1 MRDNFTFN
9 KQNDFQINNQNDK
22 RKDYATFQIQKES
35 KKLILQN
42 GDIRQKQDCNTQ
54 LLKKNFQKIISEDQK
69 SHDVFLDRL
78 PNDYFKN
85 LQVSKEKYQGQLVNN
100 KNNEIQTAKYQ
111 LNNHISDQF
120 AQQQQQQQLIK
131 PINKSIN
138 IQNNNEPKKVGFA
151 QDCIFWDSSKKK
163 KNNDNQDQIIRN
175 KLINREGKK
184 SFFLVEQELE
194 RKKLDSLDNK
204 YVQAQGQK
212 QIDELLNE
220 DHQYC
225 SIKIQKK
232 KNNEQNRSN
241 QIKSSFEDHIDNFQ
255 QPENQVFEY
264 NKLLKYLFKKDYF
277 DTSKQDFE
285 FNKIPTKFQDWEQY
299 SKIFQQFFLNE
310 ACAQIKQSFIEF
322 MFKMKKNNKYRKI
335 QIKLDE
341 QEANK
346 DGTIFQIRKIYEEQN
361 NEQNQIQ
368 DIDEDNKQTQG
379 VKGSSFEEIKDGY
392 CELTSL
398 KNYLVIISNKF
409 QIKLSQ
415 LNQVNDQTMLFF
427 GILIEPQ
434 KATVIQQIRIQTF
447 VQRSR
452 LNPSRWYNV
461 FLIPF
466 MKITTLIREF
476 QTLSQLRYMM
486 TPLFN
491 IIYDPNQ
498 QQHLMGTEI
507 GGSWTAQFR
516 NQISNS
522 ECLTKFFKLVD
533 KKYNQSQANS
543 IKEILQQ
550 EKGISLLQGPP
561 GTGKTHTLIGIL
573 SGAYEYMKI
582 NDKFPRKKILICA
595 PSNAAIDEIIL
606 RIMRPDSLFDSDGKS
621 REVKVIR
628 IGLIDEESDYSD
640 TIKKVSLEYLAQN
653 MLLKSQIVKQ
663 EADQKTTADLR
674 IDICKI
680 QNQIKKLLKLKKQ
693 DPTDQSINS
702 EQISKLKSD
711 LSVKQQY
718 LEKMKTNKI
727 QYKESYNLFCEKILN
742 ESEIICSTLNSS
754 GSEKL
759 SKYMDQIE
767 LLIVDEAAQCTE
779 PSNIIP
785 LRLGV
790 EKMILIG
797 DPKQLAA
804 TTFSSISNTNLY
816 NRSLFERI
824 LDNNFQPYFLNIQ
837 YRMDSEIRKFPSFE
851 FYQNKLIDHE
861 SVIQR
866 ELPENYFKKQML
878 FLDIIDGQEK
888 RDNTSYIN
896 EKEAYIVFQLIKNIK
911 EQFKNQTIGIISS
924 YKSQVK
930 LIQSLI
936 KQSNTNLKDIDNKI
950 LSVNTVDSFQG
961 QEKDIIIFSCV
972 RSSECKGIGF
982 LNDGRRINVALTR
995 AKYALFVIGN
1005 GLTLSKG
1012 QLWRNFLQN
1021 MQERELYRKISK
1033 IEDYS
1038 FQQILKDEWED
1049 TNRQMPQKL
1058 IENLQCQKISK
1069 I

>member
-1 MRDNFTFN
+1 MRDNFTLN
-9 KQNDFQINNQNDK
+9 KQNDFQSNNQNEK
-22 RKDYATFQIQKES
+22 RKDFITFQIQKES
-35 KKLILQN
+35 KRLIMQN
-42 GDIRQKQDCNTQ
+42 GDIRQKQDSNVS
-54 LLKKNFQKIISEDQK
+54 LLKKNFQKTTIDDQK
-69 SHDVFLDRL
+69 SNDVFLNRL
-78 PNDYFKN
+78 PIDQFKN
-85 LQVSKEKYQGQLVNN
+85 LQISKEQYTGQVGNN
-100 KNNEIQTAKYQ
+100 KTTEIQTAKYQ

-120 AQQQQQQQLIK
+120 AQQQQSIK
-131 PINKSIN
+131 STNRPTTIL
-138 IQNNNEPKKVGFA
+138 NNNEPKKVGFTS
-151 QDCIFWDSSKKK
+151 DCVFWDSSKKK
-163 KNNDNQDQIIRN
+163 KNTDNQDQLKRN
-175 KLINREGKK
+175 KLPNREAKK
-184 SFFLVEQELE
+184 SYFLVEQELE

-204 YVQAQGQK
+204 YLQEQGQK
-212 QIDELLNE
+212 QVDELLNE
-220 DHQYC
+220 GQQYS
-225 SIKIQKK
+225 SITIQKK
-232 KNNEQNRSN
+232 KINEYKGSV
-241 QIKSSFEDHIDNFQ
+241 QIKSSFEEHIDSFQ

-264 NKLLKYLFKKDYF
+264 NKLLKYLFMKDYF
-277 DTSKQDFE
+277 ETRKQDCE
-285 FNKIPTKFQDWEQY
+285 FNQIPINFSSWEQY

-322 MFKMKKNNKYRKI
+322 MFKLQKNNKYRKL

-341 QEANK
+341 SEANK
-346 DGTIFQIRKIYEEQN
+346 DGTIFQIRKLYEEQN
-361 NEQNQIQ
+361 IEQNQQ
-368 DIDEDNKQTQG
+368 QMDEDNKQTQCL
-379 VKGSSFEEIKDGY
+379 KGSSFEDTKDGY
-392 CELTSL
+392 CELTTL

-409 QIKLSQ
+409 QIKLGQ
-415 LNQVNDQTMLFF
+415 LNQVNEKTMLFF

-434 KATVIQQIRIQTF
+434 KATLLQQIKLQTF
-447 VQRSR
+447 VQRSKFAS
-452 LNPSRWYNV
+452 SRWYNV

-466 MKITTLIREF
+466 MKITTIIREY

-491 IIYDPNQ
+491 IIYDPNR
-498 QQHLMGTEI
+498 QQHLLGTEI

-516 NQISNS
+516 NQVSNS

-533 KKYNQSQANS
+533 QKFNQTQANS

-573 SGAYEYMKI
+573 SGAYEYMKMT
-582 NDKFPRKKILICA
+582 DKFPRKKILICA

-606 RIMRPDSLFDSDGKS
+606 RIMRPDSLFDSEGNP

-628 IGLIDEESDYSD
+628 IGLIDEEGEFSD
-640 TIKKVSLEYLAQN
+640 TVKKVSLEYLAQN
-653 MLLKSQIVKQ
+653 MLLKSQIIKQ

-680 QNQIKKLLKLKKQ
+680 QNQIKKLQKIKKQ
-693 DPTDQSINS
+693 DQTDQSTYS
-702 EQISKLKSD
+702 EQLSNLKSD
-711 LSVKQQY
+711 LSIKQQY
-718 LEKMKTNKI
+718 LERMRAKKI

-742 ESEIICSTLNSS
+742 EAEIICSTLNSS

-804 TTFSSISNTNLY
+804 TTFSSSSTTGFY

-824 LDNNFQPYFLNIQ
+824 LDNNFQPHFLNIQ

-861 SVIQR
+861 SVIKR
-866 ELPENYFKKQML
+866 KLPENYFKKQML

-896 EKEAYIVFQLIKNIK
+896 EKEANLVIQLINSIK
-911 EQFKNQTIGIISS
+911 EYFKHQTIGVISS
-924 YKSQVK
+924 YKAQVK
-930 LIQSLI
+930 LIQTLI
-936 KQSNTNLKDIDNKI
+936 KQSTTRLKDIDNKI

-995 AKYALFVIGN
+995 AKFALFVIGN

-1021 MQERELYRKISK
+1021 MQERQLYRKVQIT
-1033 IEDYS
+1033 EQCS
-1038 FQQILKDEWED
+1038 FEKILKDEWED
-1049 TNRQMPQKL
+1049 SDRQMPEKLIASLSSQKL
-1058 IENLQCQKISK
+1058 SK
-1069 I
+1069 F